1 MALGGVGSLGDPGQG
16 CPPGRAAG
24 TPRCQGLQWGSLTQG
39 HTQVPGYADN
49 SSVISLRVR
58 LWRAV
63 HPQRNQGSG
72 LCWCGWDQQ
81 GNLSSALFRDVRG
94 RPNQAPWED

>member
-1 MALGGVGSLGDPGQG
+1 MALGGGGEVGSLGDPGQG
-16 CPPGRAAG
+16 CLPGRAA
-24 TPRCQGLQWGSLTQG
+24 G
-39 HTQVPGYADN
+39 HTQVPGSADN
-49 SSVISLRVR
+49 SSVISLSVR

-81 GNLSSALFRDVRG
+81 GSLSSALF
-94 RPNQAPWED
+94 